1 MASRFDTS
9 RRHRYGLLLGLV
21 LLTFVLIEA
30 LPGTDLAR
38 LVTSAVQG
46 LTLLVALR
54 TSDTRPG
61 LVRAA
66 AVLVAVSLVVA
77 VAAAVVGG
85 DVPTGIVNII
95 SGVLAAAAP
104 VAVAKGLIVHLRE
117 EQGVTLN
124 IIAGVI
130 SIYLL
135 IGYVF
140 AFAYGALAAIA
151 NEPAFNGVTG
161 QGNAQE
167 FLYFSLVT
175 LTTTGYGDITAIND
189 VARAFAVLEALTG
202 QLYLVTAVAI
212 SVANL
217 RPRGRRD

>member
-1 MASRFDTS
+1 MARRIDTS

-30 LPGTDLAR
+30 LPSSDWAR
-38 LVTSAVQG
+38 LVTTTVQG

-66 AVLVAVSLVVA
+66 AVLVAVSLIVA
-77 VAAAVVGG
+77 LAAAVVGG

-95 SGVLAAAAP
+95 AGVLAAAAP
-104 VAVAKGLIVHLRE
+104 VAVAKGLIAHLRE

-135 IGYVF
+135 VGYVF
-140 AFAYGALAAIA
+140 AFAYAALAAIA
-151 NEPAFNGVTG
+151 NEPAFHGVTG
-161 QGNAQE
+161 TGNAQE

-175 LTTTGYGDITAIND
+175 LTTTGYGDITAVND